1 MRALDG
7 RHRVGPF
14 ARFLSP
20 EDNATTPQPLTAPS
34 VETIFPAPRHDAS
47 AMKDV
52 RIRQAIGESDRQ
64 AGVADQLF
72 GGGEPPPSWLV
83 HRRPAYNDE
92 LEPYPYDMDHATQL
106 ARRPPRMA
114 SPSTPPIHVVTRR
127 ASTCATTSFAEYV
140 ANQLNQIG
148 LTADSEVIEIA
159 QYNEQYDIN
168 YHDVPEDRGWIGTN
182 PHGNEIMDVS
192 STAQAYYSCDGGS
205 STYCNPELDKALD
218 AAIPLVGEERQ
229 KALAEVTRMFLRG
242 LRRHPH
248 HPHAAQLRLAA
259 ELHWTPRLDGFILLK
274 EMSD

>member
-1 MRALDG
+1 
-7 RHRVGPF
+7 
-14 ARFLSP
+14 
-20 EDNATTPQPLTAPS
+20 
-34 VETIFPAPRHDAS
+34 
-47 AMKDV
+47 
-52 RIRQAIGESDRQ
+52 
-64 AGVADQLF
+64 
-72 GGGEPPPSWLV
+72 
-83 HRRPAYNDE
+83 
-92 LEPYPYDMDHATQL
+92 MDHATQL
-106 ARRPPRMA
+106 ARRPPGWRR
-114 SPSTPPIHVVTRR
+114 PSTPPIHVVTRR

-229 KALAEVTRMFLRG
+229 KALAEVTRMYYEDYG
-242 LRRHPH
+242 AIPIIHMP
-248 HPHAAQLRLAA
+248 AQLRLAA

-274 EMSD
+274 EMSLTSAGGLGAGGVRMDTRPLPEGRIALGRRQLLPLRRVALRDHWVGSASEPPLRDPSTSPGVSPRRSAGTVPVGPRPPPQGPIPGGRPITRT